1 MCLLNGLEEKTIK
14 VKKETCSL
22 KNAAV
27 SFSLFFEKSEISVQI
42 FSGLVTFFCFP
53 GFSVKKVK
61 ICKKKVLRKIS
72 PGVNGNSF
80 FAIYVR
86 WLML

>member
-14 VKKETCSL
+14 VKKEICSL

-42 FSGLVTFFCFP
+42 FSGLVTFSASLVFRP
-53 GFSVKKVK
+53 KK
-61 ICKKKVLRKIS
+61 
-72 PGVNGNSF
+72 
-80 FAIYVR
+80 
-86 WLML
+86 